1 MQGDTPRSPKR
12 QKALHK
18 RDFEAINSASVQEL
32 IANARTRELVTE
44 CEEMIARL
52 AISNAHEALVCQL
65 MLVSG
70 LRLNEVMSL
79 KPHESMLL
87 SGLRIT
93 QGTKD
98 GKSRYIPFSKVP
110 SSAQRQHEVYSRCLE
125 YAKTTDDGS
134 MKYKGRCKDAS
145 RYKIQKVL
153 ASHRDPTA
161 TFKIIGFHFRLA
173 YVRILFEDCMVY
185 RQSPDSQEA
194 YESNDVNS
202 LNVQAAIR
210 EVMHALGHY
219 HPFMTIHYLGWPHKS
234 SGMKY

>member
-1 MQGDTPRSPKR
+1 MQDEIPRNPRR
-12 QKALHK
+12 QKALHT
-18 RDFEAINSASVQEL
+18 RDVEAAKSASVQEL

-44 CEEMIARL
+44 CEEMIDRL
-52 AISNAHEALVCQL
+52 AIANAYEALVCQL

-70 LRLNEVMSL
+70 LRLKEVMSL
-79 KPHESMLL
+79 KPYESMLL
-87 SGLRIT
+87 GGLHIK

-98 GKSRYIPFSKVP
+98 GKSRYIPFSKLP
-110 SSAQRQHEVYSRCLE
+110 SSALRQHEVYSRCLE

-145 RYKIQKVL
+145 LYYCRIEKVL

-173 YVRILFEDCMVY
+173 YIRNLFEDCMVY
-185 RQSPDSQEA
+185 RQSPESQEA
-194 YESNDVNS
+194 HESTDVNA

-210 EVMHALGHY
+210 DVMHALGHY
-219 HPFMTIHYLGWPHKS
+219 HPYMTIHYLGWPYKTAA
-234 SGMKY
+234 